1 MEKQKEMVQDLV
13 QEALSNPTNPKA
25 SKNIKKRKEIPNK
38 KVLLLGGNGF
48 IGNHLR
54 NYLEKKGYEVYILD
68 IHGGEELQSTLFPD
82 EMDFTYWHCNLSNR
96 DETKLAFK
104 EIFDQ
109 IGLEG
114 LTIFHLASTVGPSL
128 INIDNSI
135 TDFQIHF
142 NIYESLKEEILIRDE
157 RPYKMILTGSS
168 ESYGDISVMDES
180 KGTSVDVLKEGPRP
194 LYSLQKLTSETIFLN
209 QGDYDVVCTRLF
221 NVVGKGQR
229 EDFIFPL
236 LTKVLKDNLDKIR
249 DCTMDFH
256 KYKIHG
262 TGAQSRN
269 FISINDTV
277 TILEMLIDYQ
287 DPDEYIGEHDF
298 QINNSIINISCIQNE
313 STVIHL
319 VHKFLELFRTIIH
332 NGVKYLVSKESQ
344 DGLNVTEKESLVY
357 LKQLLQLPNEDF
369 IEFTPGLIGQDK
381 RSPLVYKLYKILKY
395 RPKKDLNTIINEM
408 I

>member
-13 QEALSNPTNPKA
+13 QDALTNPDLKL
-25 SKNIKKRKEIPNK
+25 KNIKKKKELPNK

-48 IGNHLR
+48 IGRYLR
-54 NYLEKKGYEVYILD
+54 KYLDQKGYDVYVLD
-68 IHGGEELQSTLFPD
+68 IHGGEGQEPTKEDTLS
-82 EMDFTYWHCNLSNR
+82 YWHCNLS
-96 DETKLAFK
+96 DMEMTKTAFK
-104 EIFDQ
+104 EIFDE

-135 TDFQIHF
+135 NDFKIHF
-142 NIYESLKEEILIRDE
+142 NIYEAIKEEILIRDE

-168 ESYGDISVMDES
+168 ESYGDINVMDES
-180 KGTSVDVLKEGPRP
+180 KGASIEVLKEGPRP

-236 LTKVLKDNLDKIR
+236 MTKVLKGNLDKIR
-249 DCTMDFH
+249 DCTMDFD
-256 KYKIHG
+256 KFQIYG

-269 FISINDTV
+269 FISIADTV
-277 TILEMLIDYQ
+277 VILEMLIDYQ
-287 DPDEYIGEHDF
+287 DPEEYLGEHDF

-332 NGVKYLVSKESQ
+332 NGVQYLVKKESTEE
-344 DGLNVTEKESLVY
+344 GLCTTEQESLLY
-357 LKQLLQLPNEDF
+357 LKQLLQLPNEAF
-369 IEFTPGLIGQDK
+369 IEFRPGLIGQDK

-395 RPKKDLNTIINEM
+395 RPKKDLNTLINGM
-408 I
+408 L